1 MSDSNYE
8 PPAAAISAIGDAGN
22 TAVHPEVIDLFA
34 RTQRWV
40 RIFSVIGL
48 LATGVVFAMMIVS
61 LSSSESIFRQPD
73 ASAMQK
79 LFFGAL
85 YALAITN
92 VFPLVRLNR
101 YAAAIRRLKT
111 RGTVSELVTVV
122 DRQRGFWTYVGL
134 EVAVVAGL
142 YVMGGAVAVFK
153 G

>member
-8 PPAAAISAIGDAGN
+8 PPAAAISAIGDAGE
-22 TAVHPEVIDLFA
+22 TAVHPEVIELFA

-40 RIFSVIGL
+40 RIFSVVGL
-48 LATGVVFAMMIVS
+48 VATGVVFAMMIVS
-61 LSSSESIFRQPD
+61 LSSSDSIFRQPD
-73 ASAMQK
+73 ASAMQRF
-79 LFFGAL
+79 FFGAL
-85 YALAITN
+85 YALAIAN

-122 DRQRGFWTYVGL
+122 DRQRGFWTYVGI
-134 EVAVVAGL
+134 EVAAVSAL
-142 YVMGGAVAVFK
+142 YVIGGAVAVLQ